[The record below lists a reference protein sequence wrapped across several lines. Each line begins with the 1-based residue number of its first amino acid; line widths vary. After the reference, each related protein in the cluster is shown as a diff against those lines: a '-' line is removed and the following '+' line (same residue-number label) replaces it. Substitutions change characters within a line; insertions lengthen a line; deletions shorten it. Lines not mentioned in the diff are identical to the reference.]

1 MFPLRF
7 TLLGGSFFCL
17 LGHGSFHFVPC
28 IPLLG
33 GSFFCLLGRGSIH
46 FVPYIPRFFG
56 CFGLFF
62 YWQGFTIPNAHFAYK
77 ITSYLQSK

>member
-28 IPLLG
+28 IP
-33 GSFFCLLGRGSIH
+33 
-46 FVPYIPRFFG
+46 RFFWVLW
-56 CFGLFF
+56 FIFD
-62 YWQGFTIPNAHFAYK
+62 WQGFIIPNAHFAYTM
-77 ITSYLQSK
+77 TSYLQSKNN